1 MAKPKVFVS
10 HIHDEAALAGLI
22 KDDLID
28 PHLLGSVEVFV
39 SSDQTTNPGGTSWLH
54 NIEDN
59 LLTASVLLI
68 VASPRSINSPWINIE
83 AGAAWLRSLQ
93 ARSDAALPP
102 VYVMPLCHSG
112 LTPGALPLPWS
123 TFNAV
128 EIRTAGGLQQ
138 VLETIA
144 LAATIRAPKPGL
156 SSLASNVQSL
166 EAQYTVYAEI
176 EKRISQVLGALGPA
190 AKTIFIQ
197 EPPSGQMWIIPD
209 QGVGIIAAVEVPLT
223 WLKSQ
228 GYIDYK
234 LGGVRI
240 SMGSSGG
247 KQSQDI
253 AIRPSTNF
261 VQGIVP
267 HLRV

>member
-1 MAKPKVFVS
+1 MPKPKVFVS
-10 HIHDEAALAGLI
+10 HIHDEAELAGLI

-28 PHLLGSVEVFV
+28 KHLLGSVDLFV

-59 LLTASVLLI
+59 LLTASALLI
-68 VASPRSINSPWINIE
+68 LASPRSINSPWINIE

-93 ARSDAALPP
+93 ARNDANLAST
-102 VYVMPLCHSG
+102 YVMPLCHSG

-128 EIRTAGGLQQ
+128 ELRTPGGLQQ

-144 LAATIRAPKPGL
+144 LAATIRAPKPSLG
-156 SSLASNVQSL
+156 SLAGKVQSL
-166 EAQYTVYAEI
+166 ETQYTVYAVI
-176 EKRISQVLGALGPA
+176 EKCISQVLSILGPA
-190 AKTIFIQ
+190 TKSVFMQ
-197 EPPSGQMWIIPD
+197 EPPPGHEWMIPD
-209 QGVGIIAAVEVPLT
+209 QGIAAIAAVDLPLS
-223 WLKSQ
+223 WLKSK

-234 LGGVRI
+234 LGGI
-240 SMGSSGG
+240 KLTTGPSGV

-253 AIRPSTNF
+253 SICPSTTF
-261 VQGIVP
+261 VQNFVP
-267 HLRV
+267 HLRF